1 MIISTL
7 ESQDFNFQKS
17 DEDMRVAF
25 QIETD
30 NLPVVISVVT
40 DVERQLIRIVAGY
53 SIVFP
58 EDKRVDGAIAACV
71 TNRNLVA
78 GGFDYDYESGEI
90 VFRISSSFA
99 GSVISPRRVYVSR
112 APRLPH
118 LPRLRPKTRQSR
130 QRSTHPRRLP
140 LYVRGRLT
148 TFANKIMLSGRD
160 SYSNKMRCMKD
171 CVFTYIKN

>member
-40 DVERQLIRIVAGY
+40 DFERQLIRIVAGY

-99 GSVISPRRVYVSR
+99 GSVISPKYKTACSYGILQDERYAVLRKQNGRV
-112 APRLPH
+112 L
-118 LPRLRPKTRQSR
+118 K
-130 QRSTHPRRLP
+130 RSTAWRRLID
-140 LYVRGRLT
+140 RLH
-148 TFANKIMLSGRD
+148 AACCRLD
-160 SYSNKMRCMKD
+160 
-171 CVFTYIKN
+171 VFI

>member
-1 MIISTL
+1 MEKSALAKNVYDMIISTL
-7 ESQDFNFQKS
+7 ESQDFKFQKS

-30 NLPVVISVVT
+30 NLPVIISVVT
-40 DVERQLIRIVAGY
+40 DFERQLIRIVAGY

-99 GSVISPRRVYVSR
+99 GSVISPDAFMYLVRRAYR
-112 APRLPH
+112 TCLAYDQKLDN
-118 LPRLRPKTRQSR
+118 LAKGQLT
-130 QRSTHPRRLP
+130 LAAY
-140 LYVRGRLT
+140 LYM
-148 TFANKIMLSGRD
+148 FED
-160 SYSNKMRCMKD
+160 D
-171 CVFTYIKN
+171 